1 MAISPDGTW
10 LASASYDGT
19 ARLWSPDG
27 TQLATLTGHTD
38 SVSSVAIS
46 PDSTWLATT
55 SRDRTVRLW
64 SPDGTQLA
72 TLTGHT
78 GSVWSVAI
86 SPDSTWLA
94 TTSHDG
100 VVHLWETATREHVT
114 ALKLDSELRDL
125 KWFPS
130 GNALAVG
137 GSSGLYLLDLR
148 TE

>member
-1 MAISPDGTW
+1 MTSVAISPDGTW

-19 ARLWSPDG
+19 VRLWSPDG

-55 SRDRTVRLW
+55 SRDRTVR
-64 SPDGTQLA
+64 
-72 TLTGHT
+72 
-78 GSVWSVAI
+78 
-86 SPDSTWLA
+86 
-94 TTSHDG
+94 
-100 VVHLWETATREHVT
+100 LWETATREHVT

>member
-1 MAISPDGTW
+1 MTSVAISPDGTW
-10 LASASYDGT
+10 LASASYDRT
-19 ARLWSPDG
+19 VRLWNPDG
-27 TQLATLTGHTD
+27 TQLATLDHTG
-38 SVSSVAIS
+38 SVLSVAIS

-55 SRDRTVRLW
+55 SRDRTVR
-64 SPDGTQLA
+64 
-72 TLTGHT
+72 
-78 GSVWSVAI
+78 
-86 SPDSTWLA
+86 
-94 TTSHDG
+94 
-100 VVHLWETATREHVT
+100 LWETATREHVT

>member
-19 ARLWSPDG
+19 VRLWNPDG
-27 TQLATLTGHTD
+27 TQLATLTGHTNW
-38 SVSSVAIS
+38 VTSVAIS

-55 SRDRTVRLW
+55 SRDRTVR
-64 SPDGTQLA
+64 
-72 TLTGHT
+72 
-78 GSVWSVAI
+78 
-86 SPDSTWLA
+86 
-94 TTSHDG
+94 
-100 VVHLWETATREHVT
+100 LWETATREHVT